1 MNNLINNQVSEV
13 EITYKN
19 KVKASDR
26 VKITNSI
33 HAINVLEPFYE
44 NYIDY
49 KEVSFAIFLNKANH
63 VLAVSKISEGGLCST
78 VIDQKI
84 LFQYALKVNAQS
96 IIISHNHPS
105 GNKTPSEADKKITN
119 QMINAGLI
127 LEIKILDHLIL
138 TNEGYTSFAEEG
150 LI

>member
-1 MNNLINNQVSEV
+1 MNNLYNNQVSEV

-19 KVKASDR
+19 KIKASDR
-26 VKITNSI
+26 IKITSSI
-33 HAINVLEPFYE
+33 HAVNVLEPFFE

-78 VIDQKI
+78 IIDQKI

-105 GNKTPSEADKKITN
+105 GNKTPSEADKKITT
-119 QMINAGLI
+119 QMIHAGNI
-127 LEIKILDHLIL
+127 LEIKILDHVIL
-138 TNEGYTSFAEEG
+138 TSEGYTSFAEEG
-150 LI
+150 LM

>member
-26 VKITNSI
+26 VKITNFI

-119 QMINAGLI
+119 QMVNAGLI